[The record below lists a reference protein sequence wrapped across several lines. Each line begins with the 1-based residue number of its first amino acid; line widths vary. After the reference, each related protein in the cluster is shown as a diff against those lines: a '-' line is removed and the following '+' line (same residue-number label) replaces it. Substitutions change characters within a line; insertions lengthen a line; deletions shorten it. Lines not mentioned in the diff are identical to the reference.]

1 MSPNEE
7 LYSQL
12 TELHL
17 HISEFLQN
25 LESEKAEESDVIA
38 PAEKTNTSIYGT
50 PSEYNGTYNGT
61 PRLVFITYLF
71 PIGSTDRPMKTVK
84 RRPFISPGT
93 QKCHSRIKFT
103 SAALICIGVARFRAC
118 QIRSKSVLL

>member
-7 LYSQL
+7 LSSQL

-61 PRLVFITYLF
+61 PRIVFKLTISASHWLKIITNHSSDL
-71 PIGSTDRPMKTVK
+71 IGQFEIEIKASIH
-84 RRPFISPGT
+84 F
-93 QKCHSRIKFT
+93 SRDSEVET
-103 SAALICIGVARFRAC
+103 R
-118 QIRSKSVLL
+118 

>member
-7 LYSQL
+7 LSSQL

-25 LESEKAEESDVIA
+25 LESEKAEESDVIV

-50 PSEYNGTYNGT
+50 PSEYNGTYNGNLNRSYMLSVNNDET
-61 PRLVFITYLF
+61 NYL
-71 PIGSTDRPMKTVK
+71 IELDK
-84 RRPFISPGT
+84 
-93 QKCHSRIKFT
+93 
-103 SAALICIGVARFRAC
+103 
-118 QIRSKSVLL
+118 

>member
-1 MSPNEE
+1 MSPNDE
-7 LYSQL
+7 LASQL

-61 PRLVFITYLF
+61 PRLVFMSGIRD
-71 PIGSTDRPMKTVK
+71 SDRRNQTANENEIKTSIY
-84 RRPFISPGT
+84 F
-93 QKCHSRIKFT
+93 SRNSEIET
-103 SAALICIGVARFRAC
+103 C
-118 QIRSKSVLL
+118 QFDSGKSKI

>member
-1 MSPNEE
+1 MSPNDE
-7 LYSQL
+7 LASQL

-61 PRLVFITYLF
+61 PRLVFMSGILD
-71 PIGSTDRPMKTVK
+71 SDRLNHT
-84 RRPFISPGT
+84 
-93 QKCHSRIKFT
+93 
-103 SAALICIGVARFRAC
+103 AN
-118 QIRSKSVLL
+118 

>member
-1 MSPNEE
+1 MPSTSADSKPCSQASAMSPNEE
-7 LYSQL
+7 LSSQL

-25 LESEKAEESDVIA
+25 LESEKAEESDVIV

-61 PRLVFITYLF
+61 PRIVFNLTI
-71 PIGSTDRPMKTVK
+71 
-84 RRPFISPGT
+84 
-93 QKCHSRIKFT
+93 
-103 SAALICIGVARFRAC
+103 
-118 QIRSKSVLL
+118 

>member
-7 LYSQL
+7 LSSQL

-61 PRLVFITYLF
+61 PRIVFILTFSASHWLKIITYHSPDL
-71 PIGSTDRPMKTVK
+71 IGQCEIKIKASIH
-84 RRPFISPGT
+84 F
-93 QKCHSRIKFT
+93 SRDSEVET
-103 SAALICIGVARFRAC
+103 R
-118 QIRSKSVLL
+118 

>member
-7 LYSQL
+7 LSSQL

-61 PRLVFITYLF
+61 PRIVFILNLSASHWLKIITYQ
-71 PIGSTDRPMKTVK
+71 I
-84 RRPFISPGT
+84 PG
-93 QKCHSRIKFT
+93 QFEIEIKASIHFSRDSEVET
-103 SAALICIGVARFRAC
+103 R
-118 QIRSKSVLL
+118 

>member
-7 LYSQL
+7 LSSQL

-61 PRLVFITYLF
+61 PRIVFILTSSASHWL
-71 PIGSTDRPMKTVK
+71 KA
-84 RRPFISPGT
+84 ISY
-93 QKCHSRIKFT
+93 S
-103 SAALICIGVARFRAC
+103 L
-118 QIRSKSVLL
+118 

>member
-7 LYSQL
+7 LSSQL

-25 LESEKAEESDVIA
+25 LESEKAEESDVIV

-50 PSEYNGTYNGT
+50 PSEFNGTYNGT
-61 PRLVFITYLF
+61 PRIVFMLTISASHWLKIHNPF
-71 PIGSTDRPMKTVK
+71 LIGQFEIEIKASIH
-84 RRPFISPGT
+84 F
-93 QKCHSRIKFT
+93 SRD
-103 SAALICIGVARFRAC
+103 
-118 QIRSKSVLL
+118 SKVETREFDSRKSKI

>member
-7 LYSQL
+7 LSSQL

-61 PRLVFITYLF
+61 PRIVFILTFSACHWLKIITY
-71 PIGSTDRPMKTVK
+71 
-84 RRPFISPGT
+84 
-93 QKCHSRIKFT
+93 HSSDLLGQFEIEIKASIHFSRDSEVET
-103 SAALICIGVARFRAC
+103 R
-118 QIRSKSVLL
+118 